1 MAKAHSLKHVR
12 DMLGLSATTVSRLV
26 DAGFVTPGRG
36 PRNEYQF
43 SFQDVVLLRTAHR
56 LQAAKIPPRRI
67 VRALTSLREQL
78 PEQLP
83 LSGLRI
89 SAVGNDVAV
98 QSGGVQWDAESRQM
112 LLDFEVAPAGGKVA
126 LIGREF
132 DAAAAPA
139 KPVATASA
147 DEPLA
152 HARELEASD
161 PAAAERAYRDAIA
174 SGVDAADASLNLGA
188 LLYEAHRFDEALAVF
203 EQGLARTPREPRLHY
218 NRALTLEDLQRP
230 DDALAAYQDC
240 LRLAPDFADAH
251 FNAARLAEQL
261 GKGQL
266 ALRHFSAYRRLQR

>member
-56 LQAAKIPPRRI
+56 LQAARIPPRRI

-98 QSGGVQWDAESRQM
+98 QAGGMQWDAESRQM
-112 LLDFEVAPAGGKVA
+112 LLDFEVAPAGGTVS

-147 DEPLA
+147 DEQLA
-152 HARELEASD
+152 QARELEAGD

-174 SGVDAADASLNLGA
+174 GSVDTADASLNLGA
-188 LLYEAHRFDEALAVF
+188 LLYEADRLDEALAVF
-203 EQGLARTPREPRLHY
+203 EQGLARAPQESRLHY

-230 DDALAAYQDC
+230 DEALAAYEDC
-240 LRLAPDFADAH
+240 LRLAPEFADAH

>member
-1 MAKAHSLKHVR
+1 VAKAHSLKHVR

-56 LQAAKIPPRRI
+56 LQAARIPPRRI

-98 QSGGVQWDAESRQM
+98 QAGGMQWDAESRQM
-112 LLDFEVAPAGGKVA
+112 LLDFEVAPAGGTVS

-147 DEPLA
+147 DEQLA
-152 HARELEASD
+152 HARELEAGD

-174 SGVDAADASLNLGA
+174 GGVDTADASLNLGA
-188 LLYEAHRFDEALAVF
+188 LLYEADRLDEALAVF
-203 EQGLARTPREPRLHY
+203 EQGLARAPQESRLHY

-230 DDALAAYQDC
+230 DEALAAYEDC
-240 LRLAPDFADAH
+240 LRLAPEFADAH